1 MSGFLAD
8 TDIVTVAATATV
20 SNVAVTTTGP
30 STFFVSNEGPATVLI
45 GFTQGGVPAGNVAL
59 TADNGQVLQCVNPER
74 YPGTLYAWVKTIGNL
89 GTTANVFISGGFE
102 V

>member
-8 TDIVTVAATATV
+8 TDIVTIAATSTV
-20 SNVAVTTTGP
+20 ANVTLTTTGP
-30 STFFVSNEGPATVLI
+30 STFYVSNEGPATVLV
-45 GFTQGGVPAGNVAL
+45 GLTQGGTPTGNIAL
-59 TADNGQVLQCVNPER
+59 TADNGQIIQCANPER
-74 YPGTLYAWVKTIGNL
+74 TPGVLYAWVQTIGGL

>member
-8 TDIVTVAATATV
+8 TDIVTVAATSTV
-20 SNVAVTTTGP
+20 ANVTLTTTGP

-45 GFTQGGVPAGNVAL
+45 GLTQGGTPIGNVAL
-59 TADNGQVLQCVNPER
+59 TADNGQIIQCPNPER
-74 YPGTLYAWVKTIGNL
+74 VPGVLYAWVKTIGNL
-89 GTTANVFISGGFE
+89 GTTANVFITGGFE

>member
-8 TDIVTVAATATV
+8 TDIVSVAATRTV
-20 SNVAVTTTGP
+20 SNVTVTTTGP
-30 STFFVSNEGPATVLI
+30 STFYVSNEGPATVLV
-45 GFTQGGVPAGNVAL
+45 GLTQGGVPAGNVAI
-59 TADNGQVLQCVNPER
+59 TADNGQILQCVNPER
-74 YPGTLYAWVKTIGNL
+74 VPGTLYAWVQTIGNL

>member
-8 TDIVTVAATATV
+8 TDVVTVAATTTV
-20 SNVAVTTTGP
+20 ANVTLTTTGP

-45 GFTQGGVPAGNVAL
+45 GLTQTGTPTGNIAL
-59 TADNGQVLQCVNPER
+59 TADNGQIIQCPNPER
-74 YPGTLYAWVKTIGNL
+74 YPGVLYAWVQVIGNL
-89 GTTANVFISGGFE
+89 GSTANVFISGGFE

>member
-8 TDIVTVAATATV
+8 TDIVTVAATPTV
-20 SNVAVTTTGP
+20 ANVAVTTSGP
-30 STFFVSNEGPATVLI
+30 STFFVSNEGPATVSI
-45 GFTQGGVPAGNVAL
+45 GLTQGGVPAGNIAL
-59 TADNGQVLQCVNPER
+59 TADNGQIIQCINPER
-74 YPGTLYAWVKTIGNL
+74 YPGTVYAWVQVIGNL